1 MSSRGGK
8 AVSAVQ
14 VATSGVASIANL
26 TPVPYLGPAVQ
37 LVASIW
43 GLVENMKFNK

>member
-1 MSSRGGK
+1 MNTRSGESV
-8 AVSAVQ
+8 AQ
-14 VATSGVASIANL
+14 VAASGIAFVANF

-43 GLVENMKFNK
+43 GLVEKMKVNK